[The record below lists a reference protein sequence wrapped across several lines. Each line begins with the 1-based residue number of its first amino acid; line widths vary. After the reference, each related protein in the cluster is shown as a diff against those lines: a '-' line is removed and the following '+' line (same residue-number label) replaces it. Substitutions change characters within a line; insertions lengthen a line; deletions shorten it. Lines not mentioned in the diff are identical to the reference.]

1 MIITTARYTTI
12 EHIPIE
18 LIMDTGSKIT
28 MPVYPSNTHYDAAMQ
43 EYLDGG
49 GQIDAYDQY
58 YGITD
63 EALREQKYNLNAS
76 LADSEVEAAEATPV
90 QGPTLDTRKTEKEN
104 LRREN
109 RGKRNNKM
117 TDADDEM
124 ADHVDSVMDVLDQA
138 DDEVENLNRTEL
150 EAWDGSTIVWP
161 VWTPPAG

>member
-1 MIITTARYTTI
+1 MITAARYNTP
-12 EHIPIE
+12 EHVPIIIVQDSWQETLIP
-18 LIMDTGSKIT
+18 SF
-28 MPVYPSNTHYDAAMQ
+28 PSGTYYDAAVQ
-43 EYLDGG
+43 EFLDGG

-58 YGITD
+58 YEITD
-63 EALREQKYNLNAS
+63 ESLREQKYNLKAS

-90 QGPTLDTRKTEKEN
+90 QGPILDTRKTEKEN

-124 ADHVDSVMDVLDQA
+124 ADHVDSIMDVLDQA
-138 DDEVENLNRTEL
+138 DDEVENLDRTEL